1 MRLIWYP
8 EMPGRYPLE
17 INPSGFPRLRRLE
30 ISGMHFGHV
39 ELPPSL
45 EYLRICGVTSDQAP
59 AFSLTNTR
67 LPQLTTLVI
76 NDVRW
81 VTLETLRL
89 LLGTGAVPLRVL
101 HLDSCFG
108 VTGPE
113 LVEFSKSSL
122 LDSLT
127 ELNVELQSNVN
138 DRIMDALTSRM
149 SDLKNLNVSATD
161 VTGITIKK
169 LADARASNSIKV
181 SRIYVRNCAEVS
193 SDAVAYGRTRGIEV
207 IT

>member
-1 MRLIWYP
+1 
-8 EMPGRYPLE
+8 
-17 INPSGFPRLRRLE
+17 
-30 ISGMHFGHV
+30 MHFGHV